1 MPRHDLNDHAKF
13 NIIEENKNESFSKSK
28 TRSLSEHRDD
38 FWILNFKLFFQDLNI
53 SLYYSQYTTG
63 SIEDTV
69 SMIQMYFTSQLP

>member
-1 MPRHDLNDHAKF
+1 MPSHDLNDHAKF

-53 SLYYSQYTTG
+53 SLY
-63 SIEDTV
+63 
-69 SMIQMYFTSQLP
+69 